1 MAMRLQEVHP
11 SLVHYPLAFHPLA
24 VVTDTLG
31 YLTRSR
37 RLMQAGRW
45 ATLLTAASAAAAG
58 TAGLIAQ
65 EEVAAEGEGRD
76 MLVTHR
82 TINIALTL
90 TTAVLAAWRWRRRAP
105 TPMSLAIGAMGL
117 GAMAYSAYLGGKMV
131 YEHGVGVMPALGVK
145 PGRGKELR
153 PGELTEAAADAVAEV
168 PAGVKHA
175 AADAARGDFVPHATN
190 GREPDREPGDE
201 VGY

>member
-11 SLVHYPLAFHPLA
+11 SLVHYPLAFQPLA

-31 YLTRSR
+31 YLTGSR

-45 ATLLTAASAAAAG
+45 ATLLAAASAAAAG
-58 TAGLIAQ
+58 TAGLVAQ
-65 EEVAAEGEGRD
+65 EEVAAEGEARD

-82 TINIALTL
+82 TINVALTL
-90 TTAVLAAWRWRRRAP
+90 TTAILAAWRWRRRAP
-105 TPMSLAIGAMGL
+105 TPVSLAIGALGL

-145 PGRGKELR
+145 PGHGRKLGE
-153 PGELTEAAADAVAEV
+153 GELAEAAADAAEEI

-175 AADAARGDFVPHATN
+175 AADAARGEFVPHVTN
-190 GREPDREPGDE
+190 GREREPGDE

>member
-24 VVTDTLG
+24 VVSDALG
-31 YLTRSR
+31 YLTGSR

-45 ATLLTAASAAAAG
+45 AGLLAAASAAAAG

-65 EEVAAEGEGRD
+65 EEVTAEGEARD
-76 MLVTHR
+76 LLVTHR
-82 TINIALTL
+82 TINMTATLTIAL
-90 TTAVLAAWRWRRRAP
+90 LAAWRWRRRAP
-105 TPMSLAIGAMGL
+105 TPASLAIGAVGL

-131 YEHGVGVMPALGVK
+131 YEHGVGVLPALGVK

-153 PGELTEAAADAVAEV
+153 PGELAEAAADAAAEI

-175 AADAARGDFVPHATN
+175 AADAARGDFVPHVTN
-190 GREPDREPGDE
+190 GRERDREPGDE